1 MTPELVALG
10 RRSVACK
17 GFRWIP
23 GMWVVFPEHKDFF
36 YRIVWVRPEESPED
50 SLFEATSEE
59 HGSLDGISSDEN
71 FVVDLSDP
79 ATLGCLLALVRE
91 AHGSDCAHAWTPTR
105 SQGRWIVSRPERE
118 GDYPSFNPDGW
129 FSLSVGEHATEAEA
143 LVSALENA
151 P

>member
-10 RRSVACK
+10 RRAVACK
-17 GFRWIP
+17 GWKYRR
-23 GMWVVFPEHKDFF
+23 GMAVVMNDGERAIIIKANGFTAKL
-36 YRIVWVRPEESPED
+36 YCED
-50 SLFEATSEE
+50 RGGGVYDYTFSSFLPDLF
-59 HGSLDGISSDEN
+59 
-71 FVVDLSDP
+71 DP

-91 AHGSDCAHAWTPTR
+91 AHDSDCAHAWTPTR